1 MKRQKM
7 IRNRGQYLAFM
18 ASVCALL
25 LVAAFLSISIGAVEM
40 DPADILEILINKIA
54 GTELFIPTWEENL
67 ETIIWNIRFPRVL
80 LSCIVGAG
88 LSVCG
93 VLMQALT
100 KNALADPY
108 VLGISSGASA
118 GAVAAIVLGW
128 FAFLGGYS
136 TIAGA
141 VLGAAASILLSLNM
155 AAYRGRITSSRL
167 VLAGIATAALF
178 TAVTNFII
186 YGCNSGSDKT
196 KTAQYWMVGS
206 LSGADWGKVKY
217 VAVAFAFIIVL
228 ILLFVNELD
237 VLLLGDDVAESLGV
251 NTGRIKRIIILAATA
266 LTGVVVSDVYKRQT
280 TDTVKKEMMADH
292 CTWDDEYKQITQK
305 IRKELL
311 HLAHVSEE
319 EYTTVLMQGSGSFG
333 VEAVLTSVVGEGEK
347 LLIVANG
354 AYGER
359 MADIAE
365 HAKLKM
371 CIRDRF
377 GQRGFWTA
385 VKHSLCSA
393 GLSALVT
400 TVLAFLLAYSIQYT
414 NIPNILK
421 RVIHTCLLYTSRCV

>member
-155 AAYRGRITSSRL
+155 AVYRGRITSSRL

-266 LTGVVVSDVYKRQT
+266 LTGVVVSVSGVIGFIGLVVPHIVRSIVGSKHKRLLPAVILTGGLFTMLADVISRIVIAPEELPIGIISAFIGAPFFLYLI
-280 TDTVKKEMMADH
+280 KKN
-292 CTWDDEYKQITQK
+292 
-305 IRKELL
+305 R
-311 HLAHVSEE
+311 
-319 EYTTVLMQGSGSFG
+319 
-333 VEAVLTSVVGEGEK
+333 
-347 LLIVANG
+347 
-354 AYGER
+354 
-359 MADIAE
+359 
-365 HAKLKM
+365 
-371 CIRDRF
+371 
-377 GQRGFWTA
+377 
-385 VKHSLCSA
+385 A
-393 GLSALVT
+393 G
-400 TVLAFLLAYSIQYT
+400 
-414 NIPNILK
+414 
-421 RVIHTCLLYTSRCV
+421 